1 MRPRILLVAFS
12 LTAVLAGWLLEHLHA
27 NQLNAELELF
37 QGTRRELARQRA
49 EHRRLLAAQPTDDRV
64 AALRA
69 ANSEHDQLLR
79 EIDAR
84 KAAAHSHPFP
94 LGEWM
99 PASTWENRGRAT
111 PRAAIETVLWAAAGG
126 DLASLE
132 NAFELDDATR
142 AQAGALLARLPPE
155 ARGDYST
162 PESLI
167 AGMATR
173 NIPTSSAQLAW
184 LHETDAD
191 HAIVGVL
198 FPNLDATAPAADES
212 TADGPPGE
220 PPPLLKTKP
229 IVRLVTLNLHRT
241 GSDWRLVV
249 PSSAIDRM
257 AREIAG
263 GK

>member
-1 MRPRILLVAFS
+1 MRTKILLVAFS
-12 LTAVLAGWLLEHLHA
+12 LAAVLAGWLVEHLHA
-27 NQLNAELELF
+27 QQLNAELALL
-37 QGTRRELARQRA
+37 QDSRRELSRLQA
-49 EHRRLLAAQPTDDRV
+49 EHRRLLAAQPASDRL
-64 AALRA
+64 AALRL
-69 ANSEHDQLLR
+69 ANSEHDRLLR

-84 KAAAHSHPFP
+84 KTAARSNPFP

-126 DLASLE
+126 DLAALE

-142 AQAGALLARLPPE
+142 AQADALIARLPPG
-155 ARGDYST
+155 ARNDYRT

-167 AGMATR
+167 AGLATR
-173 NIPTSSAQLAW
+173 NIPPSSAQLAW

-198 FPNLDATAPAADES
+198 FPNLDAPAADEAV
-212 TADGPPGE
+212 ADGPPGV
-220 PPPLLKTKP
+220 PPPMLKTKP

-257 AREIAG
+257 SRELTG